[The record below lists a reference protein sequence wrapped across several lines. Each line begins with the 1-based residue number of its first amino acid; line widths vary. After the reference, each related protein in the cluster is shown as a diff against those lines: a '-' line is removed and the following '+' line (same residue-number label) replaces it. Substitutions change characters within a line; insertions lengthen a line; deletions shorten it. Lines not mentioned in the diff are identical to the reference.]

1 MLQRIARFCYH
12 RRWLVVATWVLLL
25 IAVSTLNGAF
35 GGTYKDNFQLPDSDS
50 EDAFNQLKAKGF
62 GNQAGFEGQVVV
74 ENANGFDDPTVRQGL
89 DDLFTK
95 LQQEI
100 PDTEVVSPFTEE
112 GARQISPKGTIAYA
126 QLNMADR
133 DSTKYEDAAKKA
145 KDVVKATNIP
155 GTEVEL
161 GGQIFGDQAQSP
173 SELIGIVAAMVILLI
188 AFGSV
193 VAMGLPIMTA
203 LFGIG
208 TGIAL
213 VGLTVNLIGMP
224 SFSEQAV
231 MMIGIG
237 VGIDYALFI
246 VTRYRENLHAGAEPD
261 RAVVRAI
268 DTSGR
273 AVLFAGT
280 TVILAVLGLFTVGLD
295 MMNGLAIGISLG
307 VFMTMAAAL
316 TLLPA
321 VLGFA
326 GRNID
331 KLGLPHR
338 KREEGADT
346 TSIWYRWS
354 RVIQHRPWPALLLG
368 ALVLGVLAA
377 PLASMR
383 LGLSDAGNNPRSDT
397 TRKAYDLLSEGF
409 GPGFN
414 GPFLLVAETPDGA
427 SDLATLEQLQD
438 KLNQTKGVAFA
449 SPPQPNEAGDA
460 AVMQVIP
467 TSSPQAKATS
477 DLVHTLR
484 DDTIPGVLD
493 GTGVKVLVGG
503 TTAMVVD
510 FSAYMGERLPWF
522 MGTVLLLSFVLLMLV
537 FRSLL
542 VPLKAVIMNLISVGA
557 AYGILVAIFQ
567 WGWGMSLLGV
577 EDKGPVEMWIPM
589 MLFAVVFGMS
599 MDYEVFLLSRIREE
613 YDRSGDNAEAVANG
627 LAATARVITAAALIM
642 VCVFGAF
649 VLGPVKAMK
658 MFGTGLAVAVFL
670 DATVV
675 RMVLVPATMEL
686 LGDANWWLPKWL
698 DRILPVVHVEAGED
712 VVDITSS
719 TERSGRSP
727 HPPVPV

>member
-567 WGWGMSLLGV
+567 WGWGMSLFGV

-712 VVDITSS
+712 VVD
-719 TERSGRSP
+719 
-727 HPPVPV
+727 